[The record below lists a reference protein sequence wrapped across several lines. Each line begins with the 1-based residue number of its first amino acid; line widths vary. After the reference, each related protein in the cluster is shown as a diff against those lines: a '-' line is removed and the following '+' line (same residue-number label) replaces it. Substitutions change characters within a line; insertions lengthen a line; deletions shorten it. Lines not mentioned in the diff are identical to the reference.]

1 MNRLSDSTLE
11 YLKKARTSITG
22 QKELRNDT
30 SLITIEV
37 VVPTKH
43 VDLIYTEE
51 DKYLELYYRVQQAVN
66 NGDIDKRDLARMVD
80 EIYEI

>member
-11 YLKKARTSITG
+11 YLKRVRTSITG
-22 QKELRNDT
+22 QKELHNHMT
-30 SLITIEV
+30 VITIEA

-43 VDLIYTEE
+43 LEFIYTEE
-51 DKYLELYYRVQQAVN
+51 DKYLELYYVVQQAVD
-66 NGDIDKRDLARMVD
+66 NGDIDKRDLDRMVD